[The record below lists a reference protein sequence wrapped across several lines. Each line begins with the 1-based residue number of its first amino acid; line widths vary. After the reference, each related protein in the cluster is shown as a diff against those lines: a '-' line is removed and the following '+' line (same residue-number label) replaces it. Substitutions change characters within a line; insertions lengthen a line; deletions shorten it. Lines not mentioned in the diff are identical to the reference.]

1 MSNNSKLNTVSV
13 KKNLI
18 IIIIMDTYIHAYI
31 NISIS
36 HGNIID
42 FFIFFL
48 NYSLKDKKKRQLMF
62 MFIKL
67 FTNKYI

>member
-18 IIIIMDTYIHAYI
+18 IIIIIMDTYIHAYI

-36 HGNIID
+36 HGKIID

-48 NYSLKDKKKRQLMF
+48 NYSLKDKKKTT
-62 MFIKL
+62 
-67 FTNKYI
+67 TNVYVYKVIYK